1 MTENWTELS
10 SGAACQEGRG
20 RPQPG
25 CIHTALPSIPLTPSP
40 IRVQRNYLYI
50 CINVY
55 LVTLALAQPS
65 QHSHRSCPSTV
76 YIMYRKILCMVE
88 GGGAT

>member
-20 RPQPG
+20 HPQPG

-55 LVTLALAQPS
+55 LVTLALAPGPALPTQPS
-65 QHSHRSCPSTV
+65 LLPLHCVHNV
-76 YIMYRKILCMVE
+76 
-88 GGGAT
+88 